1 MVELWIPITIGAVIF
16 QTIRTGLQKHLK
28 AELTTSAVTYVRFL
42 FGMPL
47 AALYLALTLRT
58 GHQSMPPV
66 SAAFLFYVFLG
77 GAGQILGTFLLVH
90 LFSFR
95 NFAVGTTYTKTE
107 AIQTA
112 LIGLAFFGQTMSAA
126 GFLAIV
132 ISVAGVMMISIVHG
146 NATLRGFLIGWTN
159 RIAFYGVVSGTGFAV
174 AAVGVRAA
182 SLSLHMEG
190 FLVPA
195 AVTLVWVTG
204 MQVVAM
210 TVYMLL
216 RERRQI
222 VAIFRNFKF
231 SALVGLTGVA
241 GSVCWFNAMTLENAA
256 YVRTLGQVELI
267 LSLLTSYIVFK
278 ERSTRYEIVGMLM
291 IVAGIIILLLF
302 R

>member
-1 MVELWIPITIGAVIF
+1 MFELWVPITIGAVIF

-42 FGMPL
+42 FGLPL
-47 AALYLALTLRT
+47 AALYLLLMLRST
-58 GHQSMPPV
+58 GVEMPAI
-66 SAAFLFYVFLG
+66 SAEFVFLAALG
-77 GAGQILGTFLLVH
+77 GVGQIVGTFLLVH

-112 LIGLAFFGQTMSAA
+112 LFGFLFFGEALSAA
-126 GFLAIV
+126 GLLAIV
-132 ISVAGVMMISIVHG
+132 VSVVGVMMISIVHG
-146 NATLRGFLIGWTN
+146 NASLRGFLTGWTN
-159 RIAFYGVVSGTGFAV
+159 RIAFYGLVSGAGFAV
-174 AAVGVRAA
+174 AAVSIRGA
-182 SLSLHMEG
+182 SLSLGAEG

-195 AVTLVWVTG
+195 AMTLIWVTG
-204 MQVVAM
+204 VQVAIM
-210 TVYMLL
+210 TPYILI
-216 RERRQI
+216 RERDQI
-222 VAIFRNFKF
+222 GAIFRNFKF
-231 SALVGLTGVA
+231 SSLVGLTGVA

-278 ERSTRYEIVGMLM
+278 ERSTPYEIVGMLM
-291 IVAGIIILLLF
+291 IVAGIVILLLF

>member
-16 QTIRTGLQKHLK
+16 QTIRTGMQKHLK
-28 AELTTSAVTYVRFL
+28 GALTTSAVTYVRFL
-42 FGMPL
+42 FGFPV
-47 AALYLALTLRT
+47 AALYLVFLLGTT
-58 GHQSMPPV
+58 GAPMPPV
-66 SAAFLFYVFLG
+66 SGDFLFYAFLG

-112 LIGLAFFGQTMSAA
+112 LIGLAFFGQTMSWP

-132 ISVAGVMMISIVHG
+132 VSVAGVMMISIVHG
-146 NATLRGFLIGWTN
+146 NATWRGFLTGWTN
-159 RIAFYGVVSGTGFAV
+159 RIAFYGIVSGTGFAV

-182 SLSLHMEG
+182 SLSLGMNG
-190 FLVPA
+190 FLMPA

-204 MQVVAM
+204 MQVAAM
-210 TVYMLL
+210 TVYMLW
-216 RERRQI
+216 RERPQI
-222 VAIFRNFKF
+222 VAIFRNARYA
-231 SALVGLTGVA
+231 ALVGLTGVA

-267 LSLLTSYIVFK
+267 LSLLTSYVVFK
-278 ERSTRYEIVGMLM
+278 ERSTRYEIVGMAM
-291 IVAGIIILLLF
+291 IVIGIIILLLF

>member
-1 MVELWIPITIGAVIF
+1 MVELWVPITLGAVIF
-16 QTIRTGLQKHLK
+16 QTIRTGMQKHLK
-28 AELTTSAVTYVRFL
+28 GALTTSGATYVRFL

-47 AALYLALTLRT
+47 AGLYLYILLQGSGAP
-58 GHQSMPPV
+58 MPDV
-66 SAAFLFYVFLG
+66 SGLFLFYAFLG
-77 GAGQILGTFLLVH
+77 AMGQVLGTFLLVY

-107 AIQTA
+107 AFQTA
-112 LIGLAFFGQTMSAA
+112 IFGVIFFGELLSAV

-132 ISVAGVMMISIVHG
+132 ISMIGVMMISIVHG
-146 NATLRGFLIGWTN
+146 KASLRGFLTGWTN
-159 RIAFYGVVSGTGFAV
+159 QVAIYGLISGSGFAV

-182 SLSLHMEG
+182 SLSLGLDG
-190 FLVPA
+190 FLIPA

-204 MQVVAM
+204 MQVVVM
-210 TVYMLL
+210 TVYMLI
-216 RERRQI
+216 RERAQFG
-222 VAIFRNFKF
+222 AIFRNLKF
-231 SALVGLTGVA
+231 CSLVGLTGVA

-278 ERSTRYEIVGMLM
+278 ERSTRYEIVGMVM
-291 IVAGIIILLLF
+291 IVIGIIILLLF

>member
-1 MVELWIPITIGAVIF
+1 
-16 QTIRTGLQKHLK
+16 
-28 AELTTSAVTYVRFL
+28 LTTSAVTYVRFL
-42 FGMPL
+42 FGLPITV
-47 AALYLALTLRT
+47 LYLAVLLHTS
-58 GHQSMPPV
+58 GQAMPPV
-66 SAAFLFYVFLG
+66 SGGFVFYAFLG

-107 AIQTA
+107 AVQTA
-112 LIGLAFFGQTMSAA
+112 LLGLVFFGQAMSWP

-132 ISVAGVMMISIVHG
+132 VSVAGVMMISIVHG
-146 NATLRGFLIGWTN
+146 HATLRGFLTGWTN
-159 RIAFYGVVSGTGFAV
+159 RIAFYGMLSGLGFAL
-174 AAVGVRAA
+174 ASVGIRAA

-210 TVYMLL
+210 TVYMLW
-216 RERRQI
+216 RERGQI
-222 VAIFRNFKF
+222 VAIFRIFRF
-231 SALVGLTGVA
+231 SSLVGLTGVA
-241 GSVCWFNAMTLENAA
+241 GSICWFNAMTLENAA

-267 LSLLTSYIVFK
+267 FTLLTSYIVFR
-278 ERSTRYEIVGMLM
+278 ERSTRYEIIGMAM

>member
-1 MVELWIPITIGAVIF
+1 MVELWVPITIGAVVF

-47 AALYLALTLRT
+47 AALFLALTLRID
-58 GHQSMPPV
+58 GQAMPPV
-66 SAAFLFYVFLG
+66 SGWFLFYVFLG

-112 LIGLAFFGQTMSAA
+112 LIGLLFFGQTISAA

-132 ISVAGVMMISIVHG
+132 VSAVGVMMISIVHG
-146 NATLRGFLIGWTN
+146 HATLRGFLTGWTN
-159 RIAFYGVVSGTGFAV
+159 RIAVYGVVAGTGFAV

-182 SLSLHMEG
+182 SLSLHMDG

-195 AVTLVWVTG
+195 SLTLLWVTG

-210 TVYMLL
+210 TVYMVL
-216 RERRQI
+216 RERRQL
-222 VAIFRNFKF
+222 VAIVRNAKF
-231 SALVGLTGVA
+231 SALVGLTGVL
-241 GSVCWFNAMTLENAA
+241 GSICWFNAMTLENAA

-267 LSLLTSYIVFK
+267 LSLLTSYVVFK
-278 ERSTRYEIVGMLM
+278 ERSTRYEIVGMVM
-291 IVAGIIILLLF
+291 IGIGIVILLLF

>member
-1 MVELWIPITIGAVIF
+1 MFELWIPITIGAVIF
-16 QTIRTGLQKHLK
+16 QTIRTGMQKHLK
-28 AELTTSAVTYVRFL
+28 GALTTSAVTYVRFL
-42 FGMPL
+42 FGFPV
-47 AALYLALTLRT
+47 AAAYLALLLGTT
-58 GHQSMPPV
+58 GQPMPPV
-66 SAAFLFYVFLG
+66 SGAFLFYAFLG

-112 LIGLAFFGQTMSAA
+112 LIGLVFFGQTMSWP

-132 ISVAGVMMISIVHG
+132 VSVAGVMVISIVHG
-146 NATLRGFLIGWTN
+146 NATWRGFLTGWTN
-159 RIAFYGVVSGTGFAV
+159 RIALYGMLSGAGFAV

-182 SLSLHMEG
+182 SLSLHLDG

-195 AVTLVWVTG
+195 AATLLWVTG

-210 TVYMLL
+210 TVYMLW
-216 RERRQI
+216 RAAQI
-222 VAIFRNFKF
+222 AAIFRIFKF
-231 SALVGLTGVA
+231 SSLVGLTGVL
-241 GSVCWFNAMTLENAA
+241 GSICWFNAMTLENAA

-278 ERSTRYEIVGMLM
+278 ERSTRYEIVGMVM
-291 IVAGIIILLLF
+291 IVIGIIILLLF

>member
-1 MVELWIPITIGAVIF
+1 MFELWVPITIAAVVF

-28 AELTTSAVTYVRFL
+28 AALTTSAVTYVRFL

-47 AALYLALTLRT
+47 AVLYLTVLLWTT
-58 GHQSMPPV
+58 GEPMPAV
-66 SAAFLFYVFLG
+66 SNAFVFYAFLG
-77 GAGQILGTFLLVH
+77 GVGQILGTFLLVH

-132 ISVAGVMMISIVHG
+132 VSAVGVMMISIVHG
-146 NATLRGFLIGWTN
+146 KATLRGFLTGWTN
-159 RIAFYGVVSGTGFAV
+159 RIAFYGIVSGTGFAL

-182 SLSLHMEG
+182 SLSLQMDG
-190 FLVPA
+190 FLIPA
-195 AVTLVWVTG
+195 AVTLLWVTG

-216 RERRQI
+216 RERQQI
-222 VAIFRNFKF
+222 AAIFRNVKF
-231 SALVGLTGVA
+231 SALVGLTGVL

-278 ERSTRYEIVGMLM
+278 ERSTRYEVFGMAL
-291 IVAGIIILLLF
+291 IVAGIVILLLF

>member
-16 QTIRTGLQKHLK
+16 QTIRTGMQKHLK
-28 AELTTSAVTYVRFL
+28 GALTTSAVTYVRFL
-42 FGMPL
+42 FGFPVAATYLVLLL
-47 AALYLALTLRT
+47 ATT
-58 GHQSMPPV
+58 GEPMPPV
-66 SAAFLFYVFLG
+66 SGAFLFYAFLG

-112 LIGLAFFGQTMSAA
+112 LIGLVFFGQTMSWP

-132 ISVAGVMMISIVHG
+132 VSVAGVMVISIVHG
-146 NATLRGFLIGWTN
+146 HATWRGFLTGWTN
-159 RIAFYGVVSGTGFAV
+159 RIALYGMLSGAGFAV

-182 SLSLHMEG
+182 SLSLHLDG

-195 AVTLVWVTG
+195 AVTLLWVTG

-210 TVYMLL
+210 TVYMLW
-216 RERRQI
+216 RERGQI
-222 VAIFRNFKF
+222 AAIFRIFKF
-231 SALVGLTGVA
+231 SALVGLTGVL
-241 GSVCWFNAMTLENAA
+241 GSICWFNAMTLENAA

-267 LSLLTSYIVFK
+267 LSLLTSYVVFK
-278 ERSTRYEIVGMLM
+278 ERSTRYEIVGMVT
-291 IVAGIIILLLF
+291 IVIGIIILLLF